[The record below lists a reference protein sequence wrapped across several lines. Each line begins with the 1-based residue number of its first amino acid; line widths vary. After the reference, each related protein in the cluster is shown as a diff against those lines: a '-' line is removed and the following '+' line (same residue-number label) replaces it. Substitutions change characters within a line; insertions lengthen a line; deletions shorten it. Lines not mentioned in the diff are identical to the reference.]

1 MRNDDHLNGVTLLG
15 PDEDVGDVLVFA
27 QKRDVEQNFQ
37 GFGVGGE
44 DDELRLAAVQGL
56 GRLVGA
62 LAHLVDKKF

>member
-44 DDELRLAAVQGL
+44 DDEL
-56 GRLVGA
+56 
-62 LAHLVDKKF
+62 